1 MPRGIPNTPNPRII
15 PITAAALL
23 AALLLPAA
31 ASAAAKPAA
40 APAKGKPAAPVLS
53 QANYPIERYT
63 LDNGLTVILHEDH
76 TVPVVCF
83 WQWYKVGSRN
93 ERQGITGLSH
103 FFEHM
108 MFNGS
113 KNVPPK
119 EYDRQ
124 LESRGAYSN
133 AFTSRDMTAY
143 YEEGGKESFETML
156 KLDSDRMRE
165 LSLLPDLLKSEVE
178 VVREERRFR
187 TDNSVPGL
195 LDEAL
200 YATAFEA
207 SPYGWPVVGWMKD
220 LERITRDEMVDYF
233 RTYYAPNNCILLLVG
248 DFDPKDAKSKIA
260 QYFAPIPKQTPPA
273 PPVNSEPDQNGEK
286 IAYVRYPSETVSI
299 DVGYKAPSVKS
310 DDIWT
315 LDILSNILSGGESS
329 RLHQALVYD
338 QQIALSASASYRAGL
353 EPGLF
358 EFYVEMK
365 PGRTADEAQKA
376 LYAEIQRL
384 ASDGPTERELQKARN
399 QAESGFIAALKTNNG
414 AGQALGFF
422 EHVHGDYKQFFSA
435 IDRYR
440 AVTAADCRRVAQQV
454 FDANRRTVSILV
466 PLEVG
471 KEAQP

>member
-1 MPRGIPNTPNPRII
+1 MLRRIGVI
-15 PITAAALL
+15 VSL
-23 AALLLPAA
+23 AALAA
-31 ASAAAKPAA
+31 PSLAVAAGKVKSLPAA
-40 APAKGKPAAPVLS
+40 APALS
-53 QANYPIERYT
+53 PANYPVERYT
-63 LDNGLTVILHEDH
+63 LENGLTVLLHEDH

-133 AFTSRDMTAY
+133 AFTTRDMTAY

-165 LSLLPDLLKSEVE
+165 LSLLPDMLKSEVE

-187 TDNSVPGL
+187 VDNSVPGL

-200 YATAFEA
+200 YSTAFAA
-207 SPYGWPVVGWMKD
+207 SPYHWPVVGWMKD

-233 RTYYAPNNCILLLVG
+233 RTYYAPNNCVLLLVG
-248 DFDPKDAKSKIA
+248 DFEPANAKSKLA
-260 QYFAPIPKQTPPA
+260 QYFASIPRQTPPA
-273 PPVNSEPDQNGEK
+273 APVDSEPDQIGEK
-286 IAYVRYPSETVSI
+286 RVDVRYPSETVSI
-299 DVGYKAPSVKS
+299 DVGYKAPSVAS

-329 RLHQALVYD
+329 RLHQALVYE
-338 QQIALSASASYRAGL
+338 QQIALSAGASFRAGL

-358 EFYVEMK
+358 ELYAEMK
-365 PGRTADEAQKA
+365 PGHTAEEGEKS

-384 ASDGPTERELQKARN
+384 VSDGPSERELQKARN
-399 QAESGFIAALKTNNG
+399 QAEAGFITALKTNNG
-414 AGQALGFF
+414 AGQTLGYY
-422 EHVHGDYKQFFSA
+422 EHIFGDYKRMFTA

-454 FDANRRTVSILV
+454 FDAKHRTAAILV

>member
-1 MPRGIPNTPNPRII
+1 MSRRSWL
-15 PITAAALL
+15 ALLLL
-23 AALLLPAA
+23 AAAQT
-31 ASAAAKPAA
+31 SAAAPRAGKAT
-40 APAKGKPAAPVLS
+40 APASTLSSATYPV
-53 QANYPIERYT
+53 ERYT
-63 LDNGLTVILHEDH
+63 LDNGLTVLLHQDR
-76 TVPVVCF
+76 TVPVICF

-93 ERQGITGLSH
+93 EHQGITGLSH

-133 AFTSRDMTAY
+133 AFTSHDMTAY
-143 YEEGGKESFETML
+143 YEEGGKDAFDKML
-156 KLDSDRMRE
+156 ELDADRMRE

-200 YATAFEA
+200 YSTAFQA

-233 RTYYAPNNCILLLVG
+233 RTYYAPNNCILVVVG
-248 DFDPKDAKSKIA
+248 DFETAEAKARIA
-260 QYFAPIPKQTPPA
+260 HWFGSIPRQTPPK
-273 PPVNSEPDQNGEK
+273 PPVNSEPEQKGERR
-286 IAYVRYPSETVSI
+286 IEVRYPAETVAFN
-299 DVGYKAPSVKS
+299 VGYKAAGVAS
-310 DDIWT
+310 DDQWT
-315 LDILSNILSGGESS
+315 LDILSQVLAGGESS
-329 RLHQALVYD
+329 RLHQALVYQ
-338 QQIALSASASYRAGL
+338 QQIALSANASYNAGM

-358 EFYVEMK
+358 EFYVELK
-365 PGRTADEAQKA
+365 PGQKVADGEKA
-376 LYAEIQRL
+376 LYAEIERL
-384 ASDGPTERELQKARN
+384 ATDGPTERELQKARN
-399 QAESGFIAALKTNNG
+399 QAEAGFISALKTNNG
-414 AGQALGFF
+414 AGRTLGFY
-422 EHVHGDYKQFFSA
+422 EHVHGDYNKMFSA

-440 AVTAADCRRVAQQV
+440 AVTAADCRRVAKQV
-454 FDANRRTVSILV
+454 FDAQRRTVAFLT

>member
-1 MPRGIPNTPNPRII
+1 MLRRIGVI
-15 PITAAALL
+15 VWVAALAAPSL
-23 AALLLPAA
+23 AVAA
-31 ASAAAKPAA
+31 GKVKSPPAA
-40 APAKGKPAAPVLS
+40 APALS
-53 QANYPIERYT
+53 PANYPVERYT
-63 LDNGLTVILHEDH
+63 LENGLTVLLHEDH

-133 AFTSRDMTAY
+133 AFTTRDMTAY

-165 LSLLPDLLKSEVE
+165 LSLLPDMLKSEVE

-187 TDNSVPGL
+187 VDNSVPGL

-200 YATAFEA
+200 YAAAFAA
-207 SPYGWPVVGWMKD
+207 SPYHWPVVGWMKD

-233 RTYYAPNNCILLLVG
+233 RTYYAPNNCVLLLVG
-248 DFDPKDAKSKIA
+248 DFEPANAKAKIA
-260 QYFAPIPKQTPPA
+260 QYFASIPRQTPPA
-273 PPVNSEPDQNGEK
+273 APVDSEPEQNGEK
-286 IAYVRYPSETVSI
+286 RVDVRYPSETVSI
-299 DVGYKAPSVKS
+299 DVGYKAPSVAS

-329 RLHQALVYD
+329 RLHQALVYE
-338 QQIALSASASYRAGL
+338 QQIALSAGSSFRAGL

-358 EFYVEMK
+358 ELYAEMK
-365 PGRTADEAQKA
+365 PGHTAAEGEKS

-384 ASDGPTERELQKARN
+384 VSDGPSERELQKARN
-399 QAESGFIAALKTNNG
+399 QAEAGFITALKTNNG
-414 AGQALGFF
+414 AGQTLGYY
-422 EHVHGDYKQFFSA
+422 EHIFGDYKRMFTA

-454 FDANRRTVSILV
+454 FDAKHRTAAILV

>member
-1 MPRGIPNTPNPRII
+1 MSRPV
-15 PITAAALL
+15 AALVL
-23 AALLLPAA
+23 AVIL
-31 ASAAAKPAA
+31 
-40 APAKGKPAAPVLS
+40 AAPVLAAGKAKAPAGAAVAPALS
-53 QANYPIERYT
+53 PEKYPVERYT
-63 LDNGLTVILHEDH
+63 LDNGLTVLLHEDH

-83 WQWYKVGSRN
+83 WQWYRVGSRN
-93 ERQGITGLSH
+93 EHQGITGLSH

-143 YEEGGKESFETML
+143 YEEGGKQSLETML

-165 LSLLPDLLKSEVE
+165 LSLLPDLLKSEIE
-178 VVREERRFR
+178 VVREERRYR
-187 TDNSVPGL
+187 VDNSVPGL
-195 LDEAL
+195 LDQAL
-200 YATAFEA
+200 YSTAFDA
-207 SPYGWPVVGWMKD
+207 SPYGWPVVGWMRD

-233 RTYYAPNNCILLLVG
+233 RTYYAPNNCILVLVG
-248 DFDPKDAKSKIA
+248 DFEPADAKAKIA
-260 QYFAPIPKQTPPA
+260 QYFGSIPRQTPPA
-273 PPVNSEPDQNGEK
+273 APPNGEPDQNGEK
-286 IAYVRYPSETVSI
+286 VVDVRYPSETVSI

-315 LDILSNILSGGESS
+315 LDILSNILAGGESA

-338 QQIALSASASYRAGL
+338 QQIALSAGASYRAGL

-365 PGRTADEAQKA
+365 PGHTAEEAEKA

-384 ASDGPTERELQKARN
+384 TTDGPTERELQKARN
-399 QAESGFIAALKTNNG
+399 QAEASFVFALKTNNG
-414 AGQALGFF
+414 AGQTLGYY
-422 EHVHGDYKQFFSA
+422 EHIHGDYRKMFSA

-454 FDANRRTVSILV
+454 FDPTRRTAAVLV

>member
-1 MPRGIPNTPNPRII
+1 MLRRIGVI
-15 PITAAALL
+15 VWVAALAAPSL
-23 AALLLPAA
+23 AVAA
-31 ASAAAKPAA
+31 GKVKSPPAA
-40 APAKGKPAAPVLS
+40 APALS
-53 QANYPIERYT
+53 PANYPVERYT
-63 LDNGLTVILHEDH
+63 LENGLTVLLHEDH

-133 AFTSRDMTAY
+133 AFTTRDMTAY

-165 LSLLPDLLKSEVE
+165 LSLLPDMLKSEVE

-187 TDNSVPGL
+187 VDNSVPGL

-200 YATAFEA
+200 YSTAFAA
-207 SPYGWPVVGWMKD
+207 SPYHWPVVGWMKD
-220 LERITRDEMVDYF
+220 LERITRDEMVGYF
-233 RTYYAPNNCILLLVG
+233 RTYYAPNNCVLLLVG
-248 DFDPKDAKSKIA
+248 DFEPANAKTKLA
-260 QYFAPIPKQTPPA
+260 QYFASIPRQTPPA
-273 PPVNSEPDQNGEK
+273 APVDSEPDQIGEK
-286 IAYVRYPSETVSI
+286 RVDVRYPSETVSI
-299 DVGYKAPSVKS
+299 DVGYKAPSVAS

-329 RLHQALVYD
+329 RLHQALVYE
-338 QQIALSASASYRAGL
+338 QQIALSAGASFRAGL

-358 EFYVEMK
+358 ELYAEMK
-365 PGRTADEAQKA
+365 PGHTAEEGEKS

-384 ASDGPTERELQKARN
+384 VSDGPSERELQKARN
-399 QAESGFIAALKTNNG
+399 QAEAGFITALKTNNG
-414 AGQALGFF
+414 AGQTLGYY
-422 EHVHGDYKQFFSA
+422 EHIFGDYKRMFTA

-454 FDANRRTVSILV
+454 FDAKHRTAAILV

>member
-1 MPRGIPNTPNPRII
+1 MPRPSTLL
-15 PITAAALL
+15 AAAAL
-23 AALLLPAA
+23 AALLPAGVLG
-31 ASAAAKPAA
+31 AAKPAA
-40 APAKGKPAAPVLS
+40 PAKTKPTAPVLS
-53 QANYPIERYT
+53 QANYPVERYT
-63 LDNGLTVILHEDH
+63 LDNGLTVILHQDH

-113 KNVPPK
+113 KNVAPK
-119 EYDRQ
+119 EYDKR

-143 YEEGGKESFETML
+143 YEEGGKESLETML
-156 KLDSDRMRE
+156 QLDSDRMRE
-165 LSLLPDLLKSEVE
+165 LSLLPDMLKSEIE

-187 TDNSVPGL
+187 VDNSVPGL

-200 YATAFEA
+200 YSSAFEA
-207 SPYGWPVVGWMKD
+207 SPYHWPVVGWMKD
-220 LERITRDEMVDYF
+220 LERITRDEMVNYF

-248 DFDPKDAKSKIA
+248 DFEPKDAKLKIA
-260 QYFAPIPKQTPPA
+260 QHFGSIPQQTPPA
-273 PPVNSEPDQNGEK
+273 APVNSEPEQNGEK
-286 IAYVRYPSETVSI
+286 VAYVRYPSETVSI

-365 PGRTADEAQKA
+365 PGKTA
-376 LYAEIQRL
+376 AEVDRL
-384 ASDGPTERELQKARN
+384 ASEGPTERELQKARN
-399 QAESGFIAALKTNNG
+399 QAESGFISALKTNNG
-414 AGQALGFF
+414 AGQTLGFY
-422 EHVHGDYKQFFSA
+422 EHVHGDYKQFFGA
-435 IDRYR
+435 IDHYR
-440 AVTAADCRRVAQQV
+440 TVTAADCRRVAQQV
-454 FDANRRTVSILV
+454 FDANRRTAAILV

>member
-1 MPRGIPNTPNPRII
+1 MPRPSPAF
-15 PITAAALL
+15 AAALI
-23 AALLLPAA
+23 AALLSPAA
-31 ASAAAKPAA
+31 ASAAQSKPAA
-40 APAKGKPAAPVLS
+40 AAKAKPTAVLS
-53 QANYPIERYT
+53 QANYPVERYT

-76 TVPVVCF
+76 TVPAVCF

-119 EYDRQ
+119 EYDKR

-143 YEEGGKESFETML
+143 YEEGGKESLETML
-156 KLDSDRMRE
+156 QLDSDRMRE
-165 LSLLPDLLKSEVE
+165 LSLLPDMLKSEIE

-187 TDNSVPGL
+187 VDNSVPGL

-200 YATAFEA
+200 YSSAFEA
-207 SPYGWPVVGWMKD
+207 SPYHWPVVGWMKD
-220 LERITRDEMVDYF
+220 LERITRDEMVNYF

-248 DFDPKDAKSKIA
+248 DFEPKDAKSKIA
-260 QYFAPIPKQTPPA
+260 QYFASIPQQTPPA
-273 PPVNSEPDQNGEK
+273 APVNSEPDQNGEK
-286 IAYVRYPSETVSI
+286 LAYVRYPSETVSI

-315 LDILSNILSGGESS
+315 LDILSDILSGGESS

-338 QQIALSASASYRAGL
+338 QQIALSAGASYRAGL

-365 PGRTADEAQKA
+365 PGHTAEEAQKA

-384 ASDGPTERELQKARN
+384 ATDGPTERELQKARN
-399 QAESGFIAALKTNNG
+399 QAEASFVEALKTNNG
-414 AGQALGFF
+414 AGQALGYF
-422 EHVHGDYKQFFSA
+422 EHVHGDYKQFFTA
-435 IDRYR
+435 IDHYR
-440 AVTAADCRRVAQQV
+440 TVTAADCKRVAQQV
-454 FDANRRTVSILV
+454 FDANRRTAAILV
-466 PLEVG
+466 PLPVG
-471 KEAQP
+471 KEEAQP

>member
-1 MPRGIPNTPNPRII
+1 MSRIV
-15 PITAAALL
+15 AAIALL
-23 AALLLPAA
+23 AALAGAA
-31 ASAAAKPAA
+31 QAAAKPKP
-40 APAKGKPAAPVLS
+40 APAKTKPAAAPVLS
-53 QANYPIERYT
+53 QANYRIDRYT

-76 TVPVVCF
+76 TVPAVCF

-119 EYDRQ
+119 EYDKR

-133 AFTSRDMTAY
+133 AFTTRDMTAY
-143 YEEGGKESFETML
+143 YEEGGKESLETML
-156 KLDSDRMRE
+156 QLDSDRMRE
-165 LSLLPDLLKSEVE
+165 LSLLPDMMKSEIE

-200 YATAFEA
+200 YSTAFEA
-207 SPYGWPVVGWMKD
+207 SPYHWPVVGWMKD
-220 LERITRDEMVDYF
+220 LERITRDEMVAYF
-233 RTYYAPNNCILLLVG
+233 RTYYAPNNCILLLIG
-248 DFDPKDAKSKIA
+248 DFDPKDAKAKIA
-260 QYFAPIPKQTPPA
+260 QYFASIPKQTPPA

-286 IAYVRYPSETVSI
+286 LAYVRYPSETVSI

-310 DDIWT
+310 NDIWT

-338 QQIALSASASYRAGL
+338 QQIALSASASFRAGL

-365 PGRTADEAQKA
+365 PGHTAEEAQKA

-399 QAESGFIAALKTNNG
+399 QSEASFIEALKTNNG
-414 AGQALGFF
+414 AGQALGYF
-422 EHVHGDYKQFFSA
+422 EHVHGDYKDFFTA
-435 IDRYR
+435 IDHYR
-440 AVTAADCRRVAQQV
+440 GVTAADCKRVAQQV
-454 FDANRRTVSILV
+454 FDANHRTASILV

-471 KEAQP
+471 KESQP

>member
-1 MPRGIPNTPNPRII
+1 MPRPSPAF
-15 PITAAALL
+15 AAALI
-23 AALLLPAA
+23 AALLSPAA
-31 ASAAAKPAA
+31 ASAAQSKPAA
-40 APAKGKPAAPVLS
+40 AAKTKPTAVLS
-53 QANYPIERYT
+53 QANYPVERYT

-76 TVPVVCF
+76 TVPAVCF

-119 EYDRQ
+119 EYDKR

-143 YEEGGKESFETML
+143 YEEGGKESLETML
-156 KLDSDRMRE
+156 QLDSDRMRE
-165 LSLLPDLLKSEVE
+165 LSLLPDLLKSEIE

-200 YATAFEA
+200 YATSFVA
-207 SPYGWPVVGWMKD
+207 SPYHWPVLGWMKD

-233 RTYYAPNNCILLLVG
+233 RTYYAPNNCVLLLIG

-260 QYFAPIPKQTPPA
+260 QYFASIPRQTPPA
-273 PPVNSEPDQNGEK
+273 APVNSEPEQNGEK
-286 IAYVRYPSETVSI
+286 RVFVRYPSETVSI
-299 DVGYKAPSVKS
+299 DIGYKAPSVKS

-315 LDILSNILSGGESS
+315 LDILSDILSGGESS

-338 QQIALSASASYRAGL
+338 QQIALSAGASYRAGL

-365 PGRTADEAQKA
+365 PGHTADEAQKA

-384 ASDGPTERELQKARN
+384 ATDGPTERELQKARN
-399 QAESGFIAALKTNNG
+399 QAEASFVEALKTNNG
-414 AGQALGFF
+414 AGQALGYF
-422 EHVHGDYKQFFSA
+422 EHVHGDYKQFFTA
-435 IDRYR
+435 IDHYR
-440 AVTAADCRRVAQQV
+440 TVTAADCKRVAQQV
-454 FDANRRTVSILV
+454 FDANRRTAAILV
-466 PLEVG
+466 PLPVG
-471 KEAQP
+471 KEEAQP

>member
-1 MPRGIPNTPNPRII
+1 MPRRL
-15 PITAAALL
+15 AALAAVLLL
-23 AALLLPAA
+23 AAPVHAA
-31 ASAAAKPAA
+31 GKAVAHPSASPSALSPERY
-40 APAKGKPAAPVLS
+40 PV
-53 QANYPIERYT
+53 ERYT

-133 AFTSRDMTAY
+133 AFTSHDMTAY
-143 YEEGGKESFETML
+143 YEEGGKEALDKML
-156 KLDSDRMRE
+156 ELDADRMRE

-200 YATAFEA
+200 YAAAFQA
-207 SPYGWPVVGWMKD
+207 SPYHWPVVGWMKD

-248 DFDPKDAKSKIA
+248 DFDPASAKAKIA
-260 QYFAPIPKQTPPA
+260 EAFGSIPRQPPPA
-273 PPVNSEPDQNGEK
+273 APVNAEPEQNGERRVE
-286 IAYVRYPSETVSI
+286 VRYPSETVSVDI
-299 DVGYKAPSVKS
+299 GYKAPSVAS
-310 DDIWT
+310 ADIWV
-315 LDILSNILSGGESS
+315 LDVLSNILSGGESS

-338 QQIALSASASYRAGL
+338 QQIALSAYSSYRAGL

-358 EFYVEMK
+358 EFYLEMK
-365 PGRTADEAQKA
+365 PGKTAAEGEKA
-376 LYAEIQRL
+376 LYAEIERL
-384 ASDGPTERELQKARN
+384 ATEGPSERELQKARN
-399 QAESGFIAALKTNNG
+399 QAESGFIGALKTNNG
-414 AGQALGFF
+414 AGQTLGFF
-422 EHVHGDYKQFFSA
+422 EHVHGDYRKMFSA
-435 IDRYR
+435 IERYR
-440 AVTAADCRRVAQQV
+440 TVTAADCRRVAKQV
-454 FDANRRTVSILV
+454 FDENRRTVSILV

>member
-1 MPRGIPNTPNPRII
+1 MSRIV
-15 PITAAALL
+15 AAIALL
-23 AALLLPAA
+23 AALAGAA
-31 ASAAAKPAA
+31 QAAAKPKP
-40 APAKGKPAAPVLS
+40 APAKTKPAAAPVLS
-53 QANYPIERYT
+53 QANYPIDRYT

-76 TVPVVCF
+76 TVPAVCF

-119 EYDRQ
+119 EYDKR

-133 AFTSRDMTAY
+133 AFTTRDMTAY
-143 YEEGGKESFETML
+143 YEEGGKESLETML
-156 KLDSDRMRE
+156 QLDSDRMRE
-165 LSLLPDLLKSEVE
+165 LSLLPDMMKSEIE

-200 YATAFEA
+200 YSTAFEA
-207 SPYGWPVVGWMKD
+207 SPYHWPVVGWMKD
-220 LERITRDEMVDYF
+220 LERITRDEMVAYF
-233 RTYYAPNNCILLLVG
+233 RTYYAPNNCILLLIG
-248 DFDPKDAKSKIA
+248 DFDPKDAKAKIA
-260 QYFAPIPKQTPPA
+260 QYFASIPKQTPPA

-286 IAYVRYPSETVSI
+286 LAYVRYPSETVSI

-338 QQIALSASASYRAGL
+338 QQIALSASASFRAGL

-365 PGRTADEAQKA
+365 PGHTAEEAQKA

-399 QAESGFIAALKTNNG
+399 QSEASFIEALKTNNG
-414 AGQALGFF
+414 AGQALGYF
-422 EHVHGDYKQFFSA
+422 EHVHGDYKDFFTA
-435 IDRYR
+435 IDHYR
-440 AVTAADCRRVAQQV
+440 GVTAADCKRVAQQV
-454 FDANRRTVSILV
+454 FDANHRTASILV

-471 KEAQP
+471 KESQP

>member
-1 MPRGIPNTPNPRII
+1 MSRLS
-15 PITAAALL
+15 ALAL
-23 AALLLPAA
+23 ALLLTAPVVQAANRPAA
-31 ASAAAKPAA
+31 RASAPA
-40 APAKGKPAAPVLS
+40 LS
-53 QANYPIERYT
+53 PANYPVERYT
-63 LDNGLTVILHEDH
+63 LDNGLTVILHVDH

-93 ERQGITGLSH
+93 EHQGITGLSH

-113 KNVPPK
+113 KNCPPK

-133 AFTSRDMTAY
+133 AFTSHDMTAY
-143 YEEGGKESFETML
+143 YEEGGKESLEKML
-156 KLDSDRMRE
+156 ELDSDRMRE

-200 YATAFEA
+200 YSSAFVA

-233 RTYYAPNNCILLLVG
+233 STYYAPNNCVLLLVG
-248 DFDPKDAKSKIA
+248 DFAPADAKLKIA
-260 QYFAPIPKQTPPA
+260 HYFGSIPRQKPPA
-273 PPVNSEPDQNGEK
+273 LPVNAEPDQNGERRVD
-286 IAYVRYPSETVSI
+286 VRYPSETVSF
-299 DVGYKAPSVKS
+299 DVGYKAPSVAS
-310 DDIWT
+310 DEIWV
-315 LDILSNILSGGESS
+315 LDILSNVLAGGESS

-338 QQIALSASASYRAGL
+338 QQIALSANASYRAGL

-358 EFYVEMK
+358 ELYVEMK
-365 PGRTADEAQKA
+365 PGKTAAEGEKS
-376 LYAEIQRL
+376 LYAELERL
-384 ASDGPTERELQKARN
+384 GTEGPTERELQKARN
-399 QAESGFIAALKTNNG
+399 QAEAGFISALKTNNG
-414 AGQALGFF
+414 AGQALGFY
-422 EHVHGDYKQFFSA
+422 EHVHGDYNKLFTA
-435 IDRYR
+435 IERYR
-440 AVTAADCRRVAQQV
+440 AVSAADCRRVAKQL
-454 FDANRRTVSILV
+454 FDPARRTVATLV

>member
-1 MPRGIPNTPNPRII
+1 MPRRF
-15 PITAAALL
+15 AALAL
-23 AALLLPAA
+23 AAVLTHPALAAGRVAPAA
-31 ASAAAKPAA
+31 HPSAGPPSLSPARY
-40 APAKGKPAAPVLS
+40 PV
-53 QANYPIERYT
+53 ERYT

-133 AFTSRDMTAY
+133 AFTSHDMTAY

-200 YATAFEA
+200 YAAAFEA
-207 SPYGWPVVGWMKD
+207 SPYHWPVVGWMKD
-220 LERITRDEMVDYF
+220 LERITRAEMVDYF
-233 RTYYAPNNCILLLVG
+233 RTYYAPNNCVLLLVG
-248 DFDPKDAKSKIA
+248 DFAPADAKSKIA
-260 QYFAPIPKQTPPA
+260 QYFGGIPRQTPPTA
-273 PPVNSEPDQNGEK
+273 PVNSEPDQLGERRVE
-286 IAYVRYPSETVSI
+286 VRYPSETVSFDI
-299 DVGYKAPSVKS
+299 GYKAPSVAS
-310 DDIWT
+310 DDIWV
-315 LDILSNILSGGESS
+315 LDVLANVLSGGESS

-338 QQIALSASASYRAGL
+338 QQIALSAGASFRAGL

-365 PGRTADEAQKA
+365 PGKPAAEGEKA
-376 LYAEIQRL
+376 LYAEIDRL
-384 ASDGPTERELQKARN
+384 ASEGPTERELQKARN
-399 QAESGFIAALKTNNG
+399 QAEAGFIFALKTNNG
-414 AGQALGFF
+414 AGQTLGFY
-422 EHVHGDYKQFFSA
+422 EHVHGDYKRMFSA
-435 IDRYR
+435 IERYR
-440 AVTAADCRRVAQQV
+440 AVTAADCRRVAKQV
-454 FDANRRTVSILV
+454 FDPAHRTAAILA

>member
-1 MPRGIPNTPNPRII
+1 V
-15 PITAAALL
+15 A
-23 AALLLPAA
+23 
-31 ASAAAKPAA
+31 
-40 APAKGKPAAPVLS
+40 
-53 QANYPIERYT
+53 
-63 LDNGLTVILHEDH
+63 
-76 TVPVVCF
+76 
-83 WQWYKVGSRN
+83 
-93 ERQGITGLSH
+93 
-103 FFEHM
+103 
-108 MFNGS
+108 
-113 KNVPPK
+113 PK
-119 EYDRQ
+119 EYDKR
-124 LESRGAYSN
+124 LETRGAYSN

-156 KLDSDRMRE
+156 QLDSDRMRE
-165 LSLLPDLLKSEVE
+165 LSLLPDMLKSEIE

-207 SPYGWPVVGWMKD
+207 SPYHWPVVGWMKD
-220 LERITRDEMVDYF
+220 LERITRDEMVAYF

-248 DFDPKDAKSKIA
+248 DFDPKDARAKIA
-260 QYFAPIPKQTPPA
+260 QYFGSIPRQTPPA
-273 PPVNSEPDQNGEK
+273 PPVNSEPEQNGEK
-286 IAYVRYPSETVSI
+286 LAYVRYPSETVSI

-365 PGRTADEAQKA
+365 PGHTADEAQKA

-384 ASDGPTERELQKARN
+384 ATDGPTERELQKARN
-399 QAESGFIAALKTNNG
+399 QAEAGFVEALKTNNG
-414 AGQALGFF
+414 AGQALAYF
-422 EHVHGDYKQFFSA
+422 EHEHGDYKQFFTA
-435 IDRYR
+435 IDHYR
-440 AVTAADCRRVAQQV
+440 AVSAADCKRVAQAV
-454 FDANRRTVSILV
+454 FDANHRTAAVLV

-471 KEAQP
+471 KQEAQP

>member
-1 MPRGIPNTPNPRII
+1 MPRPRSLL
-15 PITAAALL
+15 TAAAL
-23 AALLLPAA
+23 AALLLPAVAHA
-31 ASAAAKPAA
+31 AGAKPKPAA
-40 APAKGKPAAPVLS
+40 TPAKASAPALS

-113 KNVPPK
+113 KNVAPK

-133 AFTSRDMTAY
+133 AFTSHDMTAY

-165 LSLLPDLLKSEVE
+165 LSLLPDLLKSEIE

-200 YATAFEA
+200 YSTAFQA
-207 SPYGWPVVGWMKD
+207 SPYHWPVVGWMKD

-248 DFDPKDAKSKIA
+248 DFDPKDAKGKIS
-260 QYFAPIPKQTPPA
+260 QYFASIPRQTPPA
-273 PPVNSEPDQNGEK
+273 PPVNSEPEQNGEK
-286 IAYVRYPSETVSI
+286 LAYVRYPSETVSI

-338 QQIALSASASYRAGL
+338 QQIALSASASFRAGL

-365 PGRTADEAQKA
+365 PGHTADEAQKA

-384 ASDGPTERELQKARN
+384 ATDGPTERELQKARN

-422 EHVHGDYKQFFSA
+422 EHVHGDYKQFFGA
-435 IDRYR
+435 IDHYR
-440 AVTAADCRRVAQQV
+440 GVTAADCKRVAQQV
-454 FDANRRTVSILV
+454 FDQNKRTAAILV
-466 PLEVG
+466 PLPVG
-471 KEAQP
+471 KEETQP

>member
-1 MPRGIPNTPNPRII
+1 MPRRRIVL
-15 PITAAALL
+15 ALAALL
-23 AALLLPAA
+23 ATASAHAAGKRVSAPHAA
-31 ASAAAKPAA
+31 ASAPALS
-40 APAKGKPAAPVLS
+40 PAHYPV
-53 QANYPIERYT
+53 ERDT
-63 LDNGLTVILHEDH
+63 LANGLVVLLHEDH

-143 YEEGGKESFETML
+143 YEEGGRESFETML
-156 KLDSDRMRE
+156 RLDSDRMRD
-165 LSLLPDLLKSEVE
+165 LSLLPEQLKSEIE

-187 TDNSVPGL
+187 VDNSVPGL

-200 YATAFEA
+200 YAAAFVA
-207 SPYGWPVVGWMKD
+207 SPYHWPVVGWMKE
-220 LERITRDEMVDYF
+220 LERIRREEMVDYF
-233 RTYYAPNNCILLLVG
+233 RTYYAPNNCILLLIG
-248 DFDPKDAKSKIA
+248 DFDPADAKAKIA
-260 QYFAPIPKQTPPA
+260 RDFGDIPRQAPPA
-273 PPVNSEPDQNGEK
+273 APVNGEPEQNGERRVE
-286 IAYVRYPSETVSI
+286 VRYPSETVQF
-299 DVGYKAPSVKS
+299 DVGYKAPSVAS
-310 DDIWT
+310 DDIWV
-315 LDILSNILSGGESS
+315 LDVLANVLSGGESS

-338 QQIALSASASYRAGL
+338 QQIALSAGASFRAGL

-365 PGRTADEAQKA
+365 PGKTAAEGEKA
-376 LYAEIQRL
+376 LYAEIDRL
-384 ASDGPTERELQKARN
+384 ASDGPSERELQKARN
-399 QAESGFIAALKTNNG
+399 QAESGFISALKTNNG
-414 AGQALGFF
+414 AGQTLGYY
-422 EHVHGDYKQFFSA
+422 EHVHGDYRKMFSA
-435 IDRYR
+435 IERYR
-440 AVTAADCRRVAQQV
+440 AVTAADCRRVAKQV
-454 FDANRRTVSILV
+454 FDPSRRTVAVLV

>member
-1 MPRGIPNTPNPRII
+1 MSRII
-15 PITAAALL
+15 AAIAIAALL
-23 AALLLPAA
+23 GRAGAAQ
-31 ASAAAKPAA
+31 AAAKPKP
-40 APAKGKPAAPVLS
+40 APAKAKPAAAPVLS

-119 EYDRQ
+119 EYDKR

-143 YEEGGKESFETML
+143 YEEGGKESLETML
-156 KLDSDRMRE
+156 QLDSDRMRE
-165 LSLLPDLLKSEVE
+165 LSLLPDMLKSEIE

-200 YATAFEA
+200 YSTAFEA
-207 SPYGWPVVGWMKD
+207 SPYHWPVVGWMKD
-220 LERITRDEMVDYF
+220 LERITRDEMVAYF
-233 RTYYAPNNCILLLVG
+233 RTYYAPNNCILLLIG
-248 DFDPKDAKSKIA
+248 DFDPKDARAKIA
-260 QYFAPIPKQTPPA
+260 QYFASIPRQTPPA

-286 IAYVRYPSETVSI
+286 LAYVRYPSETVSI

-338 QQIALSASASYRAGL
+338 QQIALSASASFRAGL

-365 PGRTADEAQKA
+365 PGHTAEEAEKA
-376 LYAEIQRL
+376 LYAEVQRL

-399 QAESGFIAALKTNNG
+399 QSEASFIEALKTNNG
-414 AGQALGFF
+414 AGQALGYF
-422 EHVHGDYKQFFSA
+422 EHVHGDYKDFFTA
-435 IDRYR
+435 IDHYR
-440 AVTAADCRRVAQQV
+440 AVTAADCKRVAQQV
-454 FDANRRTVSILV
+454 FDASHRTAAILV

-471 KEAQP
+471 KESQP

>member
-1 MPRGIPNTPNPRII
+1 MPRPSPAF
-15 PITAAALL
+15 AAALI
-23 AALLLPAA
+23 AALLSPAA
-31 ASAAAKPAA
+31 ASAAQSKPAA
-40 APAKGKPAAPVLS
+40 AARPKPTAVLS
-53 QANYPIERYT
+53 QANYPVERYT

-76 TVPVVCF
+76 TVPAVCF

-119 EYDRQ
+119 EYDKR

-143 YEEGGKESFETML
+143 YEEGGKESLETML
-156 KLDSDRMRE
+156 QLDSDRMRE
-165 LSLLPDLLKSEVE
+165 LSLLPDMLKSEIE

-187 TDNSVPGL
+187 VDNSVPGL

-200 YATAFEA
+200 YSSAFEA
-207 SPYGWPVVGWMKD
+207 SPYHWPVVGWMKD
-220 LERITRDEMVDYF
+220 LERITRDEMVNYF

-248 DFDPKDAKSKIA
+248 DFEPKDAKLKIA
-260 QYFAPIPKQTPPA
+260 QYFGSIPQQTPPA
-273 PPVNSEPDQNGEK
+273 APVNSEPDQNGEK
-286 IAYVRYPSETVSI
+286 LAYVRYPSETVSI

-315 LDILSNILSGGESS
+315 LDILSDILSGGESS

-338 QQIALSASASYRAGL
+338 QQIALSAGASYRAGL

-365 PGRTADEAQKA
+365 PGHTAEEAQKA

-384 ASDGPTERELQKARN
+384 ATDGPTERELQKARN
-399 QAESGFIAALKTNNG
+399 QAEASFVEALKTNNG
-414 AGQALGFF
+414 AGQALGYF
-422 EHVHGDYKQFFSA
+422 EHVHGDYKQFFTA
-435 IDRYR
+435 IDHYR
-440 AVTAADCRRVAQQV
+440 TVTAADCKRVAQQV
-454 FDANRRTVSILV
+454 FDANRRTAAILV
-466 PLEVG
+466 PLPVG
-471 KEAQP
+471 KEEAQP